1 MFVRAIKNNKSN
13 DNMLMRKGLL
23 KIASAL
29 FAMLISTSIYAQT
42 SGSCGTSAT
51 WSYEG
56 TTLTISGSG
65 AMADY
70 AYGEAPWNAYAGTL
84 KDIEIEEGITS
95 VGNNAFA
102 GFTALRSVTFPSNGF
117 TRIGDYAFSGC
128 TNYKN
133 LNMPRSMTEIGEGA
147 FSGSTVRG
155 ATIYGGVKKIGDY
168 AFESCSNLEG
178 VGIYE
183 GVEEIGESAF
193 DGCSFKSVV
202 IPSTV
207 TTIGGGAF
215 MSNDALETVYIG
227 AGVTNIGATAFQGC
241 TSLACVGLAGA
252 TAPILGDAVFTDY
265 DGVTPL
271 AIDAFYVPST
281 TPYSVGWGGYVSD
294 KFKTLY
300 EGTWAYY
307 DNNKGADDSAKGTGT
322 WSFNVTTGALTVNG
336 TGILNVNPW
345 MGNSAINPEWYDN
358 EHPGFWGNVLSFV
371 VGEGIT
377 HIQSMCVGMQI
388 NCASVTL
395 PSTLKYVGY
404 SCLEECA
411 FTSIVLPEG
420 LDSIDD
426 YTFYGSKL
434 TSLTIPSTVTYV
446 GNSAFLDNEDLK
458 TVVLLGTTPPK
469 MGEYEPSFGDGSNLT
484 TVYVPEAS
492 LAAYKAADGW
502 STYAAKM
509 EGGTPAP
516 ATTTT
521 FTYTA
526 SEKVTKF
533 DTYANFT
540 GATDVKSH
548 EFADGAGTVIY
559 NGTVTGLGLRALNS
573 TKLTGITI
581 PESVTSIGDRAFSDC
596 STLAAITFAGTSA
609 VTSIGEYAFAGCKV
623 LTSFSMPAGVAT
635 IGGGAFQGCSE
646 LASITIPESVTII
659 SDYTFNNCKKLAT
672 VTFSGTPEVSIIGLR
687 AFYSC
692 EALTSIAIPASVD
705 SIKGNAF
712 ESCKMLASVTFPET
726 SVLTTLGTGVFQDC
740 GALKSITLPESLK
753 TIGEIQKVSEETYY
767 NNSLFWGAGLT
778 SFVLPKNVVNIYGG
792 GMFANCPMTSL
803 TVAAENDKFYSKEG
817 ANAIFEKNTDKL
829 LIGCVSTVVPDGTK
843 VIGRE
848 AFFAEQSP
856 FTVTLPESVTVI
868 ENRAF
873 HLASGLTSIN
883 IPAGVSEI
891 TAETFMG
898 CSFQNL
904 IIPDAVKTI
913 GEMAFAMCIKLKTV
927 SLGAGVDS
935 IADMAFVFCPEM
947 TDVYCSANPSNLIWD
962 GSGFADN
969 KVTKF
974 HVKEA
979 DLAAWQSKFPD
990 ANVTFVGDL
999 TDSVNQIKIGQSEAD
1014 VWYSIDGR
1022 RLQIAPDTKGIYI
1035 RNGKKYIIR

>member
-29 FAMLISTSIYAQT
+29 FTMLISTSVYAQT
-42 SGSCGTSAT
+42 GGNCGDGGDGQPATDAVTWEMNGSQLIFSGTGAIKTYS
-51 WSYEG
+51 
-56 TTLTISGSG
+56 TTQPTE
-65 AMADY
+65 Y
-70 AYGEAPWNAYAGTL
+70 PWFSNMN
-84 KDIEIEEGITS
+84 DIQSVIIGEGIT
-95 VGNNAFA
+95 NIPAWAFA
-102 GFTALRSVTFPSNGF
+102 MYGNLRSIHLPSTLKILGWSCLEETNLWNVSLPEGLEK
-117 TRIGDYAFSGC
+117 IEGYAF
-128 TNYKN
+128 
-133 LNMPRSMTEIGEGA
+133 MMTP
-147 FSGSTVRG
+147 FSTV
-155 ATIYGGVKKIGDY
+155 
-168 AFESCSNLEG
+168 S
-178 VGIYE
+178 
-183 GVEEIGESAF
+183 
-193 DGCSFKSVV
+193 

-207 TTIGGGAF
+207 TEIGERAF
-215 MSNDALETVYIG
+215 GYCDDLVSVGCYADAPPTLGSNAFGDSPIETVY
-227 AGVTNIGATAFQGC
+227 VQ
-241 TSLACVGLAGA
+241 
-252 TAPILGDAVFTDY
+252 
-265 DGVTPL
+265 
-271 AIDAFYVPST
+271 
-281 TPYSVGWGGYVSD
+281 
-294 KFKTLY
+294 
-300 EGTWAYY
+300 
-307 DNNKGADDSAKGTGT
+307 SAKIAT
-322 WSFNVTTGALTVNG
+322 
-336 TGILNVNPW
+336 
-345 MGNSAINPEWYDN
+345 
-358 EHPGFWGNVLSFV
+358 
-371 VGEGIT
+371 
-377 HIQSMCVGMQI
+377 
-388 NCASVTL
+388 
-395 PSTLKYVGY
+395 
-404 SCLEECA
+404 
-411 FTSIVLPEG
+411 
-420 LDSIDD
+420 
-426 YTFYGSKL
+426 
-434 TSLTIPSTVTYV
+434 
-446 GNSAFLDNEDLK
+446 
-458 TVVLLGTTPPK
+458 
-469 MGEYEPSFGDGSNLT
+469 
-484 TVYVPEAS
+484 
-492 LAAYKAADGW
+492 YKAADGW
-502 STYAAKM
+502 SDFGDKIQSPAGNCGPDGNDEDGDDDVTKATWTFDMSTRTLTIEGTKMGQYNRPWESAGMGGSGGGFNPDNNVGYPHGINHIIIEEGISVIPAMAFYMEVGVTDVIMPSTLTSIGMQTFGENFNLETVTCNAATPPTFGEDMFSECSKLATIIVPAASVAAYKAAAGWSDYADKIVAQ
-509 EGGTPAP
+509 GGAP

-533 DTYANFT
+533 DTYSNFT

-646 LASITIPESVTII
+646 LASITIPESLTII

-848 AFFAEQSP
+848 AFFAEQDS
-856 FTVTLPESVTVI
+856 FSITLPESVTVI
-868 ENRAF
+868 EERAF
-873 HLASGLTSIN
+873 HLASGLTGIN

-962 GSGFADN
+962 GRDR
-969 KVTKF
+969 K
-974 HVKEA
+974 
-979 DLAAWQSKFPD
+979 
-990 ANVTFVGDL
+990 
-999 TDSVNQIKIGQSEAD
+999 SV
-1014 VWYSIDGR
+1014 V
-1022 RLQIAPDTKGIYI
+1022 
-1035 RNGKKYIIR
+1035 